1 MAAVGSLYSG
11 RFSAACRTGRYTGVG
26 WSPGGVCWK
35 DCRTGSRTCRCV
47 AGQGVIRASDG
58 RRVAFVGRIAGQA
71 AGHADVLPGRMLYG
85 RWMVAGWRL
94 WEGLPDRQPDM
105 PMCCR
110 AGRYTGAG
118 WSPGGV
124 CGKDCRTCRCVA
136 GQGVI
141 RVSDGRRNGLSEEW
155 SAFTGSPARQA
166 VWMIAGRVP
175 GAYRAWLP
183 VVIPGFSGCP
193 AAAGQQRERPG
204 RRSPSVP
211 FPGPVTRLFLRP
223 PATGFLPRP
232 VCGSDR
238 GKSSRV

>member
-1 MAAVGSLYSG
+1 MTDEKKCADKMNAPLKPAAHFYGGCRESLFRSVFG
-11 RFSAACRTGRYTGVG
+11 C
-26 WSPGGVCWK
+26 
-35 DCRTGSRTCRCV
+35 
-47 AGQGVIRASDG
+47 
-58 RRVAFVGRIAGQA
+58 
-71 AGHADVLPGRMLYG
+71 LPG
-85 RWMVAGWRL
+85 
-94 WEGLPDRQPDM
+94 RQPDM

-110 AGRYTGAG
+110 AGRYTGVG

-124 CGKDCRTCRCVA
+124 CGKDCRTGCRMCRYVA

-141 RVSDGRRNGLSEEW
+141 RVPDGRREV
-155 SAFTGSPARQA
+155 FTGRTARQA

-204 RRSPSVP
+204 RRSPAGP
-211 FPGPVTRLFLRP
+211 LPGPVTRLFLRA